1 MTIALPGT
9 ASRQRATAWSRHV
22 NVGVVIF
29 LVLFAA
35 VAIKQPSYI
44 EPAAFMNFLRR
55 AAPLAVLAAGQLF
68 VIVSGGF
75 DLSVGSL
82 ITLSVLGASMITG
95 GDPSLTAGAIAA
107 LYGIGLAVGLVNGIV
122 VAYLKV
128 PSIIAT
134 LGMLLSV
141 NGVAMMWSGGSPR
154 GYLPDNFRAFGRF
167 VLRDVPVV
175 GTLPLSVIVLAVVTA
190 LAWWALHGT
199 VFGRRVFAVG
209 DNPRAAEL
217 AGIRVDLTRI
227 AAFVISALS
236 AVTAGIMLGGF
247 GGVSTDVGQ
256 GLELQAIAACVIGGA
271 QLMGGKGTVFGVVF
285 GALSLFALFT
295 LLNLLGLPQAL
306 RDTAQGL
313 ILISA
318 VASGAYRQRSG
329 G

>member
-1 MTIALPGT
+1 MTIALPDT
-9 ASRQRATAWSRHV
+9 APHRRAGSLTRHV
-22 NVGVVIF
+22 NSGVVIF

-35 VAIKQPSYI
+35 VALKQPSYI
-44 EPAAFMNFLRR
+44 EPAGFMNFLRR
-55 AAPLAVLAAGQLF
+55 AAPLGVLAAGQVF

-95 GDPSLTAGAIAA
+95 GDPSLTGAAIAA
-107 LYGIGLAVGLVNGIV
+107 LYGIGVAVGLINGIA

-134 LGMLLSV
+134 LGTLLSV

-167 VLRDVPVV
+167 VFRDIPLV
-175 GTLPLSVIVLAVVTA
+175 GQLPLSVIVLAIVAA
-190 LAWWALHGT
+190 LAWWGLHGT

-217 AGIRVDLTRI
+217 AGIRVELTRI
-227 AAFVISALS
+227 GAFVISALS
-236 AVTAGIMLGGF
+236 AVSAGIMLGGF

-271 QLMGGKGTVFGVVF
+271 QLMGGRGSVTGVVF
-285 GALSLFALFT
+285 GAMSLFALFT

-318 VASGAYRQRSG
+318 VASGAYRQRTG

>member
-1 MTIALPGT
+1 VTVALPRPED
-9 ASRQRATAWSRHV
+9 RQNFGGLTRRL
-22 NVGVVIF
+22 NVGVIIF
-29 LVLFAA
+29 VALFAA
-35 VAIKQPSYI
+35 VALKQHNYI
-44 EPAAFMNFLRR
+44 EPAGFMNFLRR
-55 AAPLAVLAAGQLF
+55 AAPLAILASGQVF
-68 VIVSGGF
+68 VIVCGGF

-82 ITLSVLGASMITG
+82 VTLCVLGASMMTG
-95 GDPSLTAGAIAA
+95 GDPSRTWPAIAA
-107 LYGIGLAVGLVNGIV
+107 LYGMGLVVGLINGV
-122 VAYLKV
+122 SVAYLKV

-167 VLRDVPVV
+167 VFRDVPVI
-175 GTLPLSVIVLAVVTA
+175 GQMPLSVFVLVVVA
-190 LAWWALHGT
+190 AAAWWGLHGT

-227 AAFVISALS
+227 ACFLISALS
-236 AVTAGIMLGGF
+236 AVTAGILLGGF

-256 GLELQAIAACVIGGA
+256 GIELQAIAASVIGGA
-271 QLMGGKGTVFGVVF
+271 RLMGGKGTVVGVVF
-285 GALSLFALFT
+285 GALSLYALFT

-306 RDTAQGL
+306 RDAAQGI

-318 VASGAYRQRSG
+318 VAAGARRQRG

>member
-1 MTIALPGT
+1 MTVALP
-9 ASRQRATAWSRHV
+9 RPQRDFSFGRLSKRF
-22 NVGVVIF
+22 NIGVVIF

-35 VAIKQPSYI
+35 VGLKSHNYV
-44 EPAAFMNFLRR
+44 EPAGFMNFLRR
-55 AAPLAVLAAGQLF
+55 AAPLAVLASGQLF

-82 ITLSVLGASMITG
+82 VTLCVLGASMMTG
-95 GDPSLTAGAIAA
+95 GDPSLTWVAIAA
-107 LYGIGLAVGLVNGIV
+107 LYAMGLVVGLVNGIA

-154 GYLPDNFRAFGRF
+154 GYLPDNFRMFGRLVF
-167 VLRDVPVV
+167 RDVPLVGQAPVSVMALIVV
-175 GTLPLSVIVLAVVTA
+175 AALAV
-190 LAWWALHGT
+190 WGLHGT

-217 AGIRVDLTRI
+217 AGVRVDLTRI
-227 AAFVISALS
+227 ACFLVSALS
-236 AVTAGIMLGGF
+236 AVTAGILLGGF

-271 QLMGGKGTVFGVVF
+271 QLMGGRGTVVGAVF

-295 LLNLLGLPQAL
+295 LLNLLGWPQAL
-306 RDTAQGL
+306 RDAAQGL

-318 VASGAYRQRSG
+318 VAFGARRQRDG

>member
-1 MTIALPGT
+1 VTMALP
-9 ASRQRATAWSRHV
+9 RLQRGVSFAAVTKHF

-29 LVLFAA
+29 VVLFAA
-35 VAIKQPSYI
+35 IAFKQHSYI
-44 EPAAFMNFLRR
+44 APTGFMSFLRR
-55 AAPLAVLAAGQLF
+55 AAPLAVLASGQLF
-68 VIVSGGF
+68 VIVCGGF

-82 ITLSVLGASMITG
+82 VTLTVLGASMITG
-95 GDPSLTAGAIAA
+95 GDPSLTWFAIAA
-107 LYGIGLAVGLVNGIV
+107 LYGMGLVVGLINGMA

-154 GYLPDNFRAFGRF
+154 GYLPDNFRMFGRMVF
-167 VLRDVPVV
+167 RDVPLIGQAPV
-175 GTLPLSVIVLAVVTA
+175 SVIVLLVVA
-190 LAWWALHGT
+190 GLAAWGLHGT

-217 AGIRVDLTRI
+217 AGVRVDLTRI
-227 AAFVISALS
+227 ACFLISAFS
-236 AVTAGIMLGGF
+236 GVTAGILLGGF

-271 QLMGGKGTVFGVVF
+271 KLMGGRGTVVGAVF
-285 GALSLFALFT
+285 GALSLYALFT
-295 LLNLLGLPQAL
+295 LLNLLGWPQAL

-318 VASGAYRQRSG
+318 VAAGARRQREG